1 MMEVLS
7 LKRSDCALLAARFRE
22 HGNSQR
28 RMLGALEEAGAKE
41 SYTRL
46 VVLRNIE
53 KQMGVDLGMVCHRF
67 ERRNDVGTH
76 SLERAVM
83 NYIAQWR
90 PDVTGAQEL
99 WVRLD
104 RIREVHDLIEEGRM
118 VTEPEA

>member
-1 MMEVLS
+1 MEVLS

-67 ERRNDVGTH
+67 EGRNNVGTH
-76 SLERAVM
+76 SLERAVL

-90 PDVTGAQEL
+90 PDVSGAQEL

-104 RIREVHDLIEEGRM
+104 RIREVHDLIEGGSM
-118 VTEPEA
+118 VTDRSEA

>member
-1 MMEVLS
+1 MEVLS

-28 RMLGALEEAGAKE
+28 RMLGALDEAGAKE
-41 SYTRL
+41 FYTRL
-46 VVLRNIE
+46 IVLRNIE
-53 KQMGVDLGMVCHRF
+53 KQMGVDLGAVCYRF
-67 ERRNDVGTH
+67 ERRNDADTH
-76 SLERAVM
+76 SFERAIM

-90 PDVTGAQEL
+90 LDVSGAEEL

>member
-1 MMEVLS
+1 
-7 LKRSDCALLAARFRE
+7 
-22 HGNSQR
+22 
-28 RMLGALEEAGAKE
+28 MLGALEEAGAKE

-46 VVLRNIE
+46 IVLRNVE
-53 KQMGVDLGMVCHRF
+53 KQVGIDLGMVCHRF
-67 ERRNDVGTH
+67 ERRNDLGTH

-90 PDVTGAQEL
+90 HESSGAEEL